1 MPLLL
6 VLVVVLLISV
16 LAAVQFGGRQ
26 PITTSLDIGFS
37 VLRFFMPLIV
47 VFLVQDLVFR
57 EFDRK
62 LYLFTLSYPV
72 SRVRWLLSRFFVLL
86 VVVASM
92 MLFGAFLL
100 ALAVGFASSFLPSG
114 TPVNLGL
121 LYWTAIAFF
130 MVDLFVVVAV
140 AFFVSVIA
148 STSSFLFLGVL
159 GFVLVS
165 RSYASIVAL
174 LMKDSSL
181 VLYGDEYRSGVGAL
195 GYLFPNLGGLDVRMI
210 SIYGK
215 FDFFPDDWV
224 YLVMSALV
232 YGFVFLMLAVWAF
245 QRKVLS

>member
-1 MPLLL
+1 MPQSGELRAGHTRDAPGTFPLDIRPQGLMIGRSALLSFFLLL
-6 VLVVVLLISV
+6 NTFSSP
-16 LAAVQFGGRQ
+16 AAESPR
-26 PITTSLDIGFS
+26 
-37 VLRFFMPLIV
+37 R
-47 VFLVQDLVFR
+47 
-57 EFDRK
+57 
-62 LYLFTLSYPV
+62 
-72 SRVRWLLSRFFVLL
+72 
-86 VVVASM
+86 
-92 MLFGAFLL
+92 
-100 ALAVGFASSFLPSG
+100 
-114 TPVNLGL
+114 
-121 LYWTAIAFF
+121 
-130 MVDLFVVVAV
+130 

-195 GYLFPNLGGLDVRMI
+195 GYLFPDLGGLDVRMI
-210 SIYGK
+210 SIYGR

-224 YLVMSALV
+224 YLMMSALI